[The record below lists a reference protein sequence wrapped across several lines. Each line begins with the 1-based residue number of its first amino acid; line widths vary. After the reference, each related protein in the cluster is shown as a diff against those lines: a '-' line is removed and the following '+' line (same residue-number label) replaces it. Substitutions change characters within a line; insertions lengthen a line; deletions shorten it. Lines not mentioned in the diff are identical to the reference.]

1 MENEKQGIQLVKIKM
16 VDDAFLDLGERV
28 TGTDKA
34 FQAGLKTIAKEVGS
48 FDREVL
54 FALNLNNKNQII
66 NANIVTM
73 GTINSSL
80 FSPRDIFKSAILS
93 NAAKVILYHN
103 HPSGDLTPSIA
114 DIQSTQRAIEA
125 GKYIGIEVLDHI
137 ISNQKGEMLSLRE
150 EADRQFLNFD
160 EIENL
165 TIREIKEEASLSET
179 YSIDKIIEPKPSNL
193 EKFQV
198 LSRRKDYLKLEK
210 DNIFYDVL
218 GLVDTSKIDSEIKK
232 IDMVINNLLSKEQKE
247 HIIEF
252 LKTQG
257 EGEHV
262 KSVNNG
268 AYWNEI
274 YYGEIPLLVKMVDED
289 FFMGRYKA
297 WSNFLIKEFEKG
309 NVSWDSL
316 INAGYEPT
324 KEIEFYKNHEKN
336 IDNQPI
342 YRKVIA
348 IEEKSNT
355 NLIFEVRKHE
365 LPKLYLLDSSDK
377 VINVFKDWNTPLYSF
392 GNYFFEQNEFNPEH
406 LKYAVDEIQ
415 SMPKYKEYKF
425 NTEPEQVLYQNVLL
439 ENKIILPTLS
449 EEYKVEEP
457 KTTYS
462 IKTKEQKEAE
472 LKQLADNIQTK
483 VNEFVMNPEIIK
495 DYLLFKRQFR
505 EYSMNNT
512 ILIYSERPDA
522 LGVGTYKFWQK
533 KGHPVKRGEK
543 GIGIYAPILK
553 DYIVDSAGH
562 PVSRY
567 EEATPEQLQKLASK
581 EYSKH
586 TVPVGFTKK
595 YVFDITQTSTP
606 IEDYPKLIKE
616 GYELDNKN
624 DYQVQNIAINR
635 LVGKSGLKLIDY
647 DKARTGK
654 SAQGYFIPATKEIY
668 LQPDLTSIAR
678 FKTLVH
684 ETAHGI
690 LHGVKNN
697 LTTGE
702 KEFQAQ
708 MVSLVVS
715 DTLGLPM
722 KDGDYGYVKNYQ
734 RDITDERKR
743 ELLDGVFK
751 VADLVL
757 ESYEETLELIKAN
770 ELSIEEK
777 QEIERLQLDLPT
789 LSKTDIQEIIHYPS
803 TEQQKYFLATKI
815 IKKNV
820 ENMSVEEKENYYK
833 EAEAFL
839 RNKIEKNHKHYQV
852 GLLNEATLTRREDN
866 KLELV
871 FTNIKGNSEKQ
882 VFDEEEQV
890 VELLSKKEAVPVSEN
905 AMVYTKNKVENKLGQ
920 EKQLERTQQQVR
932 ERGL

>member
-1 MENEKQGIQLVKIKM
+1 MENEKKGIQLVKIKM
-16 VDDAFLDLGERV
+16 VDDAFLDLGENVSNKKSAYEEAMKR
-28 TGTDKA
+28 
-34 FQAGLKTIAKEVGS
+34 IAMEVGS

-54 FALNLNNKNQII
+54 LALNLNTKNRVI
-66 NANIVTM
+66 NANIITM
-73 GTINSSL
+73 GTINSTM
-80 FSPRDIFKSAILS
+80 FAPRDIFKSAILS
-93 NAAKVILYHN
+93 NATRIVLFHN
-103 HPSGDLTPSIA
+103 HPSGDLTPSLA
-114 DIQSTQRAIEA
+114 DMEATQRIVKA
-125 GKYIGIEVLDHI
+125 GELLGIEVVDHVI
-137 ISNQKGEMLSLRE
+137 ANQKGEMLSVFE
-150 EADRQFLNFD
+150 EAPFHGIIF
-160 EIENL
+160 
-165 TIREIKEEASLSET
+165 EEAEKFT
-179 YSIDKIIEPKPSNL
+179 VNEGQEKPNNL
-193 EKFQV
+193 EKFQI
-198 LSRRKDYLKLEK
+198 LSRRKDYLKEEKLNLELEA
-210 DNIFYDVL
+210 ISYL
-218 GLVDTSKIDSEIKK
+218 DTSKVDSEIKK
-232 IDMVINNLLSKEQKE
+232 IDEVINGFLSKEQKE

-257 EGEHV
+257 EGEHIR
-262 KSVNNG
+262 SEESNS
-268 AYWNEI
+268 YWNDI
-274 YYGEIPLLVKMVDED
+274 YYGGVPLTVKMVESDYY
-289 FFMGRYKA
+289 MNVYKA
-297 WSNFLIKEFEKG
+297 WGNFLIEEFKNG
-309 NVSWDSL
+309 NISWDSL
-316 INAGYEPT
+316 INAGYEPN
-324 KEIEFYKNHEKN
+324 KEIEFYKKHEKN

-342 YRKVIA
+342 YRRVIA
-348 IEEKSNT
+348 VEEKTSAS
-355 NLIFEVRKHE
+355 LVFEVRKYE
-365 LPKLYLLDSSDK
+365 LPKLHLIDLQGKIINTFDEWNDRLL
-377 VINVFKDWNTPLYSF
+377 NF
-392 GNYFFEQNEFNPEH
+392 GNYFFDKHVTDDKDYEYIVEETQRLNPE
-406 LKYAVDEIQ
+406 YTFNVDRELILTRNL
-415 SMPKYKEYKF
+415 S
-425 NTEPEQVLYQNVLL
+425 L
-439 ENKIILPTLS
+439 ENRVSVPSLENYYTI
-449 EEYKVEEP
+449 EEP
-457 KTTYS
+457 TATYS
-462 IKTKEQKEAE
+462 RKTKEQKEEE
-472 LKQLADNIQTK
+472 LKQLADKIQTK
-483 VNEFVMNPEIIK
+483 VNEFVTNPEIIK

-522 LGVGTYKFWQK
+522 LGVGTFKFWQK

-567 EEATPEQLQKLASK
+567 EEATPEQLQKLASR
-581 EYSKH
+581 EYSKR

-606 IEDYPKLIKE
+606 IENYPKLIKE

-690 LHGVKNN
+690 LHGEKNN

-722 KDGDYGYVKNYQ
+722 KDGDYGYVKSYQ

-777 QEIERLQLDLPT
+777 QEIERLQLNLPT
-789 LSKTDIQEIIHYPS
+789 LSKTDIQEIVHYPS

-839 RNKIEKNHKHYQV
+839 RNKVEKNHKHYQV

>member
-1 MENEKQGIQLVKIKM
+1 MENEKKGIQLVKIKM
-16 VDDAFLDLGERV
+16 VDDAFLDLGENVSNKKSAYEAAMKR
-28 TGTDKA
+28 
-34 FQAGLKTIAKEVGS
+34 IAMEVGS

-54 FALNLNNKNQII
+54 LALNLNTKNRVI
-66 NANIVTM
+66 NANIITM
-73 GTINSSL
+73 GTINSTM
-80 FSPRDIFKSAILS
+80 FAPRDIFKSAILA
-93 NAAKVILYHN
+93 NATRIVLFHN
-103 HPSGDLTPSIA
+103 HPSGDLTPSLA
-114 DIQSTQRAIEA
+114 DMEATQRIVKTGELL
-125 GKYIGIEVLDHI
+125 GIEVVDHVI
-137 ISNQKGEMLSLRE
+137 ANQRGEMLSVFQEAPLHGIIFE
-150 EADRQFLNFD
+150 EAEKFTVN
-160 EIENL
+160 
-165 TIREIKEEASLSET
+165 EEQE
-179 YSIDKIIEPKPSNL
+179 KPNNL
-193 EKFQV
+193 EKFQI
-198 LSRRKDYLKLEK
+198 LSRRKDYLKEEKLNLELEA
-210 DNIFYDVL
+210 ISYL
-218 GLVDTSKIDSEIKK
+218 DTSKVDSEIKK
-232 IDMVINNLLSKEQKE
+232 IDEVINGFLSKEQKE

-257 EGEHV
+257 EGEHIR
-262 KSVNNG
+262 SEESNS
-268 AYWNEI
+268 YWNDI
-274 YYGEIPLLVKMVDED
+274 YYGGVPLTVKMVESDYY
-289 FFMGRYKA
+289 MNVYKA
-297 WSNFLIKEFEKG
+297 WGNFLIEEFKNG
-309 NVSWDSL
+309 NISWDSL
-316 INAGYEPT
+316 INAGYEPN
-324 KEIEFYKNHEKN
+324 KEIEFYKKHEKN

-342 YRKVIA
+342 YRRVIA
-348 IEEKSNT
+348 VEEKTSAS
-355 NLIFEVRKHE
+355 LVFEVRKYE
-365 LPKLYLLDSSDK
+365 LPKLHLIDLQGKIINTFDEWNDRLL
-377 VINVFKDWNTPLYSF
+377 NF
-392 GNYFFEQNEFNPEH
+392 GNYFFDKHVTDDKDYEYIVEETQRLNPE
-406 LKYAVDEIQ
+406 YTFNVDRELILTRNL
-415 SMPKYKEYKF
+415 S
-425 NTEPEQVLYQNVLL
+425 L
-439 ENKIILPTLS
+439 ENRVSVPSLENYYTI
-449 EEYKVEEP
+449 EEP
-457 KTTYS
+457 KATYS
-462 IKTKEQKEAE
+462 RKTKEQKEEE
-472 LKQLADNIQTK
+472 LKQLADKIQTK

-512 ILIYSERPDA
+512 ILIYSDRPDA
-522 LGVGTYKFWQK
+522 LGVGTFKFWQK

-543 GIGIYAPILK
+543 GIGIYAPIIK

-567 EEATPEQLQKLASK
+567 EEATPEQLQKLASN
-581 EYSKH
+581 EYSKR

-654 SAQGYFIPATKEIY
+654 SAQGYFIPATKEIF

-722 KDGDYGYVKNYQ
+722 KDGDYGYVKSYQ

-770 ELSIEEK
+770 ELSVEEK

-820 ENMSVEEKENYYK
+820 ENMSVEEKENYHK

-839 RNKIEKNHKHYQV
+839 RNKVEKNHKHYQV

-890 VELLSKKEAVPVSEN
+890 VELLSKKEAVPVSES

>member
-28 TGTDKA
+28 TGTKKA
-34 FQAGLKTIAKEVGS
+34 FQEGLKTIAKEVGS

-66 NANIVTM
+66 NANIVTI

-93 NAAKVILYHN
+93 NAARVILYHN
-103 HPSGDLTPSIA
+103 HPSGDLTPSLA
-114 DIQSTQRAIEA
+114 DIQSTKRAIEA
-125 GKYIGIEVLDHI
+125 GKYLGIEVLDHI

-150 EADRQFLNFD
+150 EAESQFLNFD

-165 TIREIKEEASLSET
+165 TIREIREEVSISENYTIEEAKAT
-179 YSIDKIIEPKPSNL
+179 YS
-193 EKFQV
+193 
-198 LSRRKDYLKLEK
+198 R
-210 DNIFYDVL
+210 
-218 GLVDTSKIDSEIKK
+218 
-232 IDMVINNLLSKEQKE
+232 
-247 HIIEF
+247 
-252 LKTQG
+252 
-257 EGEHV
+257 
-262 KSVNNG
+262 
-268 AYWNEI
+268 
-274 YYGEIPLLVKMVDED
+274 
-289 FFMGRYKA
+289 
-297 WSNFLIKEFEKG
+297 
-309 NVSWDSL
+309 
-316 INAGYEPT
+316 
-324 KEIEFYKNHEKN
+324 
-336 IDNQPI
+336 
-342 YRKVIA
+342 
-348 IEEKSNT
+348 
-355 NLIFEVRKHE
+355 
-365 LPKLYLLDSSDK
+365 
-377 VINVFKDWNTPLYSF
+377 
-392 GNYFFEQNEFNPEH
+392 
-406 LKYAVDEIQ
+406 
-415 SMPKYKEYKF
+415 
-425 NTEPEQVLYQNVLL
+425 
-439 ENKIILPTLS
+439 
-449 EEYKVEEP
+449 
-457 KTTYS
+457 
-462 IKTKEQKEAE
+462 KTKEQKEEE
-472 LKQLADNIQTK
+472 LKQLADKIQTK

-543 GIGIYAPILK
+543 GIGIYAPVLK

-567 EEATPEQLQKLASK
+567 EEATPEQLQKLASN
-581 EYSKH
+581 EYSKR

-654 SAQGYFIPATKEIY
+654 SAQGYFIPATKEIF

-722 KDGDYGYVKNYQ
+722 KDGDYGYVKSYQ

-820 ENMSVEEKENYYK
+820 ENMSVEEKENYHK

-839 RNKIEKNHKHYQV
+839 RNKVDKNHKHYQV

>member
-28 TGTDKA
+28 TGTKKA
-34 FQAGLKTIAKEVGS
+34 FQEGLKTIAKEVGS

-66 NANIVTM
+66 NANIVTI

-93 NAAKVILYHN
+93 NAARVILYHN
-103 HPSGDLTPSIA
+103 HPSGDLTPSLA
-114 DIQSTQRAIEA
+114 DIQSTKRAIEA
-125 GKYIGIEVLDHI
+125 GKYLGIEVLDHI

-150 EADRQFLNFD
+150 EAESQFLNFD

-165 TIREIKEEASLSET
+165 TIREIREEVSISENYTIEEAKAT
-179 YSIDKIIEPKPSNL
+179 YS
-193 EKFQV
+193 
-198 LSRRKDYLKLEK
+198 R
-210 DNIFYDVL
+210 
-218 GLVDTSKIDSEIKK
+218 
-232 IDMVINNLLSKEQKE
+232 
-247 HIIEF
+247 
-252 LKTQG
+252 
-257 EGEHV
+257 
-262 KSVNNG
+262 
-268 AYWNEI
+268 
-274 YYGEIPLLVKMVDED
+274 
-289 FFMGRYKA
+289 
-297 WSNFLIKEFEKG
+297 
-309 NVSWDSL
+309 
-316 INAGYEPT
+316 
-324 KEIEFYKNHEKN
+324 
-336 IDNQPI
+336 
-342 YRKVIA
+342 
-348 IEEKSNT
+348 
-355 NLIFEVRKHE
+355 
-365 LPKLYLLDSSDK
+365 
-377 VINVFKDWNTPLYSF
+377 
-392 GNYFFEQNEFNPEH
+392 
-406 LKYAVDEIQ
+406 
-415 SMPKYKEYKF
+415 
-425 NTEPEQVLYQNVLL
+425 
-439 ENKIILPTLS
+439 
-449 EEYKVEEP
+449 
-457 KTTYS
+457 
-462 IKTKEQKEAE
+462 KTKEQKEEE
-472 LKQLADNIQTK
+472 LKQLADKIQTK

-533 KGHPVKRGEK
+533 KGHPIKRGEK
-543 GIGIYAPILK
+543 GIGIYAPVLK

-567 EEATPEQLQKLASK
+567 EEATPEQLQKLASN
-581 EYSKH
+581 EYSKR

-654 SAQGYFIPATKEIY
+654 SAQGYFIPATKEIF

-722 KDGDYGYVKNYQ
+722 KDGDYGYVKSYQ

-820 ENMSVEEKENYYK
+820 ENMSVEEKENYHK

-839 RNKIEKNHKHYQV
+839 RNKVEKNHKHYQV

>member
-1 MENEKQGIQLVKIKM
+1 MENEKKGIQLVKIKM
-16 VDDAFLDLGERV
+16 VDDAFLDLGENVSNKKSAYEAAMKR
-28 TGTDKA
+28 
-34 FQAGLKTIAKEVGS
+34 IAMEVGS

-54 FALNLNNKNQII
+54 LALNLNTKNRVI
-66 NANIVTM
+66 NANIITM
-73 GTINSSL
+73 GTINSTM
-80 FSPRDIFKSAILS
+80 FAPRDIFKSAILA
-93 NAAKVILYHN
+93 NATRIVLFHN
-103 HPSGDLTPSIA
+103 HPSGDLTPSLA
-114 DIQSTQRAIEA
+114 DMEATQRIVKA
-125 GKYIGIEVLDHI
+125 GELLGIEVVDHVI
-137 ISNQKGEMLSLRE
+137 ANQRGEMLSVFQEAPLHGIIFE
-150 EADRQFLNFD
+150 EAEKF
-160 EIENL
+160 
-165 TIREIKEEASLSET
+165 TVKEEQE
-179 YSIDKIIEPKPSNL
+179 KPNNL
-193 EKFQV
+193 EKFQI
-198 LSRRKDYLKLEK
+198 LSRRKDYLKEEKLNLELEA
-210 DNIFYDVL
+210 ISYL
-218 GLVDTSKIDSEIKK
+218 DTSKVDSEIKK
-232 IDMVINNLLSKEQKE
+232 IDEVINGFLSKEQKE

-257 EGEHV
+257 EGEHIR
-262 KSVNNG
+262 SEESNS
-268 AYWNEI
+268 YWNDI
-274 YYGEIPLLVKMVDED
+274 YYGGVPLTVKMVESDYY
-289 FFMGRYKA
+289 MNVYKA
-297 WSNFLIKEFEKG
+297 WGNFLIEEFKNG
-309 NVSWDSL
+309 NISWDSL
-316 INAGYEPT
+316 INAGYEPN
-324 KEIEFYKNHEKN
+324 KEIEFYKKHEKN

-342 YRKVIA
+342 YRRVIA
-348 IEEKSNT
+348 VEEKTSAS
-355 NLIFEVRKHE
+355 LVFEVRKYE
-365 LPKLYLLDSSDK
+365 LPKLHLIDLQGKIINTFDEWNDRLL
-377 VINVFKDWNTPLYSF
+377 NF
-392 GNYFFEQNEFNPEH
+392 GNYFFDKHVTDDKDYEYIVEETQRLNPE
-406 LKYAVDEIQ
+406 YTFNVDRELILTRNL
-415 SMPKYKEYKF
+415 S
-425 NTEPEQVLYQNVLL
+425 L
-439 ENKIILPTLS
+439 ENRVSVPSLENYYTI
-449 EEYKVEEP
+449 EEP
-457 KTTYS
+457 KATYS
-462 IKTKEQKEAE
+462 RKTKEQKEEE
-472 LKQLADNIQTK
+472 LKQLADKIQTK

-522 LGVGTYKFWQK
+522 LGVGTFKFWQK

-543 GIGIYAPILK
+543 GIGIYAPIIK

-567 EEATPEQLQKLASK
+567 EEATPEQLQKLASN
-581 EYSKH
+581 EYSKR

-654 SAQGYFIPATKEIY
+654 SAQGYFIPATKEIF

-722 KDGDYGYVKNYQ
+722 KDGDYGYVKSYQ

-820 ENMSVEEKENYYK
+820 ENMSVEEKENYNK

-839 RNKIEKNHKHYQV
+839 RNKVEKNHKHYQV

>member
-1 MENEKQGIQLVKIKM
+1 MENEKKGIQLVKIKM
-16 VDDAFLDLGERV
+16 VDDAFLDLGENVSNKKSAYEAAMKR
-28 TGTDKA
+28 
-34 FQAGLKTIAKEVGS
+34 IAMEVGS

-54 FALNLNNKNQII
+54 LALNLNTKNRVI
-66 NANIVTM
+66 NANIITM
-73 GTINSSL
+73 GTINSTM
-80 FSPRDIFKSAILS
+80 FAPRDIFKSAILA
-93 NAAKVILYHN
+93 NATRIVLFHN
-103 HPSGDLTPSIA
+103 HPSGDLTPSLA
-114 DIQSTQRAIEA
+114 DMEATQRIVKA
-125 GKYIGIEVLDHI
+125 GELLGIEVVDHVI
-137 ISNQKGEMLSLRE
+137 ANQRGEMLSVFQEAPLHGIIFE
-150 EADRQFLNFD
+150 EAEKFTVN
-160 EIENL
+160 
-165 TIREIKEEASLSET
+165 EEQE
-179 YSIDKIIEPKPSNL
+179 KPNNL
-193 EKFQV
+193 EKFQI
-198 LSRRKDYLKLEK
+198 LSRRKDYLKEEKLNLELEA
-210 DNIFYDVL
+210 ISYL
-218 GLVDTSKIDSEIKK
+218 DTSKVDSEIKK
-232 IDMVINNLLSKEQKE
+232 IDEVINGFLSKEQKE

-257 EGEHV
+257 EGEHIR
-262 KSVNNG
+262 SEESNS
-268 AYWNEI
+268 YWNDI
-274 YYGEIPLLVKMVDED
+274 YYGGVPLTVKMVESDYY
-289 FFMGRYKA
+289 MNVYKA
-297 WSNFLIKEFEKG
+297 WGNFLIEEFKNG
-309 NVSWDSL
+309 NISWDSL
-316 INAGYEPT
+316 INAGYEPN
-324 KEIEFYKNHEKN
+324 KEIEFYKKHEKN

-342 YRKVIA
+342 YRRVIA
-348 IEEKSNT
+348 VEEKTSAS
-355 NLIFEVRKHE
+355 LVFEVRKYE
-365 LPKLYLLDSSDK
+365 LPKLHLIDLQGKIINTFDEWNDRLL
-377 VINVFKDWNTPLYSF
+377 NF
-392 GNYFFEQNEFNPEH
+392 GNYFFDKHVTDDKDYEYIVEETQRLNPE
-406 LKYAVDEIQ
+406 YTFNVDRELILTRNL
-415 SMPKYKEYKF
+415 S
-425 NTEPEQVLYQNVLL
+425 L
-439 ENKIILPTLS
+439 ENRVSVPSLENYYTI
-449 EEYKVEEP
+449 EEP
-457 KTTYS
+457 KATYS
-462 IKTKEQKEAE
+462 RKTKEQKEEE
-472 LKQLADNIQTK
+472 LKQLADKIQTK

-512 ILIYSERPDA
+512 ILIYSDRPDA
-522 LGVGTYKFWQK
+522 LGVGTFKFWQK

-543 GIGIYAPILK
+543 GIGIYAPIIK

-567 EEATPEQLQKLASK
+567 EEATPEQLQKLASN
-581 EYSKH
+581 EYSKR

-654 SAQGYFIPATKEIY
+654 SAQGYFIPATKEIF

-722 KDGDYGYVKNYQ
+722 KDGDYGYVKSYQ

-820 ENMSVEEKENYYK
+820 ENMSVEEKENYHK

-839 RNKIEKNHKHYQV
+839 RNKVEKNHKHYQV

>member
-1 MENEKQGIQLVKIKM
+1 
-16 VDDAFLDLGERV
+16 
-28 TGTDKA
+28 
-34 FQAGLKTIAKEVGS
+34 
-48 FDREVL
+48 
-54 FALNLNNKNQII
+54 
-66 NANIVTM
+66 
-73 GTINSSL
+73 
-80 FSPRDIFKSAILS
+80 
-93 NAAKVILYHN
+93 
-103 HPSGDLTPSIA
+103 
-114 DIQSTQRAIEA
+114 
-125 GKYIGIEVLDHI
+125 
-137 ISNQKGEMLSLRE
+137 
-150 EADRQFLNFD
+150 
-160 EIENL
+160 
-165 TIREIKEEASLSET
+165 
-179 YSIDKIIEPKPSNL
+179 
-193 EKFQV
+193 
-198 LSRRKDYLKLEK
+198 
-210 DNIFYDVL
+210 
-218 GLVDTSKIDSEIKK
+218 
-232 IDMVINNLLSKEQKE
+232 
-247 HIIEF
+247 
-252 LKTQG
+252 
-257 EGEHV
+257 
-262 KSVNNG
+262 
-268 AYWNEI
+268 
-274 YYGEIPLLVKMVDED
+274 
-289 FFMGRYKA
+289 
-297 WSNFLIKEFEKG
+297 
-309 NVSWDSL
+309 
-316 INAGYEPT
+316 
-324 KEIEFYKNHEKN
+324 
-336 IDNQPI
+336 
-342 YRKVIA
+342 
-348 IEEKSNT
+348 
-355 NLIFEVRKHE
+355 
-365 LPKLYLLDSSDK
+365 
-377 VINVFKDWNTPLYSF
+377 
-392 GNYFFEQNEFNPEH
+392 
-406 LKYAVDEIQ
+406 
-415 SMPKYKEYKF
+415 
-425 NTEPEQVLYQNVLL
+425 
-439 ENKIILPTLS
+439 
-449 EEYKVEEP
+449 
-457 KTTYS
+457 
-462 IKTKEQKEAE
+462 
-472 LKQLADNIQTK
+472 
-483 VNEFVMNPEIIK
+483 
-495 DYLLFKRQFR
+495 
-505 EYSMNNT
+505 MNNT

-543 GIGIYAPILK
+543 GIGIYAPVLK

-567 EEATPEQLQKLASK
+567 EEATPEQLQKLASN
-581 EYSKH
+581 EYSKR

-654 SAQGYFIPATKEIY
+654 SAQGYFIPATKEIF

-722 KDGDYGYVKNYQ
+722 KDGDYGYVKSYQ

-751 VADLVL
+751 VAVLVL

-777 QEIERLQLDLPT
+777 QEIERLQLVLPT

-820 ENMSVEEKENYYK
+820 ENMSVEEKENYHK

-839 RNKIEKNHKHYQV
+839 RNKVEKNHKHYQV

>member
-1 MENEKQGIQLVKIKM
+1 MENEKKGIQLVKIKM
-16 VDDAFLDLGERV
+16 VDDAFLDLGENVSNKKSAYEAAMKR
-28 TGTDKA
+28 
-34 FQAGLKTIAKEVGS
+34 IAMEVGS

-54 FALNLNNKNQII
+54 LALNLNTKNRVI
-66 NANIVTM
+66 NANIITM
-73 GTINSSL
+73 GTINSTM
-80 FSPRDIFKSAILS
+80 FAPRDIFKSAILA
-93 NAAKVILYHN
+93 NATRIVLFHN
-103 HPSGDLTPSIA
+103 HPSGDLTPSLA
-114 DIQSTQRAIEA
+114 DMEATQRIVKA
-125 GKYIGIEVLDHI
+125 GELLGIEVVDHVI
-137 ISNQKGEMLSLRE
+137 ANQRGEMLSVFQEAPLHGIIFE
-150 EADRQFLNFD
+150 EAEKFTVN
-160 EIENL
+160 
-165 TIREIKEEASLSET
+165 EEQE
-179 YSIDKIIEPKPSNL
+179 KPNNL
-193 EKFQV
+193 EKFQI
-198 LSRRKDYLKLEK
+198 LSRRKDYLKEEKLNLELEA
-210 DNIFYDVL
+210 ISYL
-218 GLVDTSKIDSEIKK
+218 DTSKVDSEIKK
-232 IDMVINNLLSKEQKE
+232 IDEVINGFLSKEQKE

-257 EGEHV
+257 EGEHIR
-262 KSVNNG
+262 SEESNS
-268 AYWNEI
+268 YWNDI
-274 YYGEIPLLVKMVDED
+274 YYGGVPLTVKMVESDYY
-289 FFMGRYKA
+289 MNVYKA
-297 WSNFLIKEFEKG
+297 WGNFLIEEFKNG
-309 NVSWDSL
+309 NISWDSL
-316 INAGYEPT
+316 INAGYEPN
-324 KEIEFYKNHEKN
+324 KEIEFYKKHEKN

-342 YRKVIA
+342 YRRVIA
-348 IEEKSNT
+348 VEEKTSAS
-355 NLIFEVRKHE
+355 LVFEVRKYE
-365 LPKLYLLDSSDK
+365 LPKLHLIDLQGKIINTFDEWNDRLL
-377 VINVFKDWNTPLYSF
+377 NF
-392 GNYFFEQNEFNPEH
+392 GNYFFDKHVTDDKDYEYIVEETQRLNPE
-406 LKYAVDEIQ
+406 YTFNVDRELILTRNL
-415 SMPKYKEYKF
+415 S
-425 NTEPEQVLYQNVLL
+425 L
-439 ENKIILPTLS
+439 ENRVSVPSLENYYTI
-449 EEYKVEEP
+449 EEP
-457 KTTYS
+457 KATYS
-462 IKTKEQKEAE
+462 RKTKEQKEEE
-472 LKQLADNIQTK
+472 LKQLADKIQTK

-512 ILIYSERPDA
+512 ILIYSGRPDA
-522 LGVGTYKFWQK
+522 LGVGTFKFWQK

-543 GIGIYAPILK
+543 GIGIYAPITK
-553 DYIVDSAGH
+553 DYIVDRAGH

-567 EEATPEQLQKLASK
+567 EEATPEQLQKLASN
-581 EYSKH
+581 EYSKR

-654 SAQGYFIPATKEIY
+654 SAQGYFIPATKEIF

-722 KDGDYGYVKNYQ
+722 KDGDYGYVKSYQ

-820 ENMSVEEKENYYK
+820 ENMSVEEKENYHK

-839 RNKIEKNHKHYQV
+839 RNKVEKNHKHYQV

>member
-1 MENEKQGIQLVKIKM
+1 MENEKKGIQLVKIKM
-16 VDDAFLDLGERV
+16 VDDAFLDLGENVSNKKSAYEAAMKR
-28 TGTDKA
+28 
-34 FQAGLKTIAKEVGS
+34 IAMEVGS

-54 FALNLNNKNQII
+54 LALNLNTKNRVI
-66 NANIVTM
+66 NANIITM
-73 GTINSSL
+73 GTINSTM
-80 FSPRDIFKSAILS
+80 FAPRDIFKSAILA
-93 NAAKVILYHN
+93 NATRIVLFHN
-103 HPSGDLTPSIA
+103 HPSGDLTPSLA
-114 DIQSTQRAIEA
+114 DMEATQRIVKA
-125 GKYIGIEVLDHI
+125 GELLGIEVVDHVI
-137 ISNQKGEMLSLRE
+137 ANQRGEMLSVFQEAPLHGIIFE
-150 EADRQFLNFD
+150 EAEKFTVN
-160 EIENL
+160 
-165 TIREIKEEASLSET
+165 EEQE
-179 YSIDKIIEPKPSNL
+179 KPNNL
-193 EKFQV
+193 EKFQI
-198 LSRRKDYLKLEK
+198 LSRRKDYLKEEKLNLELEA
-210 DNIFYDVL
+210 ISYL
-218 GLVDTSKIDSEIKK
+218 DTSKVDSEIKK
-232 IDMVINNLLSKEQKE
+232 IDEVINGFLSKEQKE

-257 EGEHV
+257 EGEHIR
-262 KSVNNG
+262 SEESNS
-268 AYWNEI
+268 YWNDI
-274 YYGEIPLLVKMVDED
+274 YYGGVPLTVKMVESDYY
-289 FFMGRYKA
+289 MNVYKA
-297 WSNFLIKEFEKG
+297 WGNFLIEEFKNG
-309 NVSWDSL
+309 NISWDSL
-316 INAGYEPT
+316 INAGYEPN
-324 KEIEFYKNHEKN
+324 KEIEFYKKHEKN

-342 YRKVIA
+342 YRRVIA
-348 IEEKSNT
+348 VEEKTSAS
-355 NLIFEVRKHE
+355 LVFEVRKYE
-365 LPKLYLLDSSDK
+365 LPKLHLIDLQGKIINTFDEWNDRLL
-377 VINVFKDWNTPLYSF
+377 NF
-392 GNYFFEQNEFNPEH
+392 GNYFFDKHVTDDKDYEYIVEETQRLNPE
-406 LKYAVDEIQ
+406 YTFNVDRELILTRNL
-415 SMPKYKEYKF
+415 S
-425 NTEPEQVLYQNVLL
+425 L
-439 ENKIILPTLS
+439 ENRVSVPSLENYYKI
-449 EEYKVEEP
+449 EEP
-457 KTTYS
+457 KATYS
-462 IKTKEQKEAE
+462 RKTKEQKEEE
-472 LKQLADNIQTK
+472 LKQLADKIQTK

-512 ILIYSERPDA
+512 ILIYSDRPDA
-522 LGVGTYKFWQK
+522 LGVGTFKFWQK

-543 GIGIYAPILK
+543 GIGIYAPIIK

-567 EEATPEQLQKLASK
+567 EEATPEQLQKLASN
-581 EYSKH
+581 EYSKR

-654 SAQGYFIPATKEIY
+654 SAQGYFIPATKEIF

-722 KDGDYGYVKNYQ
+722 KDGDYGYVKSYQ

-820 ENMSVEEKENYYK
+820 ENMSVEEKENYHK

-839 RNKIEKNHKHYQV
+839 RNKVEKNHKHYQV

>member
-28 TGTDKA
+28 TGTKKA
-34 FQAGLKTIAKEVGS
+34 FQEGLKTIAKEVGS

-66 NANIVTM
+66 NANIVTI

-93 NAAKVILYHN
+93 NAARVILYHN
-103 HPSGDLTPSIA
+103 HPSGDLTPSLA
-114 DIQSTQRAIEA
+114 DIQSTKRAIEA
-125 GKYIGIEVLDHI
+125 GKYLGIEVLDHI

-150 EADRQFLNFD
+150 EAESQFLNFD

-165 TIREIKEEASLSET
+165 TIREIREEVSISENYTIEEAKAT
-179 YSIDKIIEPKPSNL
+179 YS
-193 EKFQV
+193 
-198 LSRRKDYLKLEK
+198 R
-210 DNIFYDVL
+210 
-218 GLVDTSKIDSEIKK
+218 
-232 IDMVINNLLSKEQKE
+232 
-247 HIIEF
+247 
-252 LKTQG
+252 
-257 EGEHV
+257 
-262 KSVNNG
+262 
-268 AYWNEI
+268 
-274 YYGEIPLLVKMVDED
+274 
-289 FFMGRYKA
+289 
-297 WSNFLIKEFEKG
+297 
-309 NVSWDSL
+309 
-316 INAGYEPT
+316 
-324 KEIEFYKNHEKN
+324 
-336 IDNQPI
+336 
-342 YRKVIA
+342 
-348 IEEKSNT
+348 
-355 NLIFEVRKHE
+355 
-365 LPKLYLLDSSDK
+365 
-377 VINVFKDWNTPLYSF
+377 
-392 GNYFFEQNEFNPEH
+392 
-406 LKYAVDEIQ
+406 
-415 SMPKYKEYKF
+415 
-425 NTEPEQVLYQNVLL
+425 
-439 ENKIILPTLS
+439 
-449 EEYKVEEP
+449 
-457 KTTYS
+457 
-462 IKTKEQKEAE
+462 KTKEQKEEE
-472 LKQLADNIQTK
+472 LKQLADKIQTK

-543 GIGIYAPILK
+543 GIGIYAPVLK

-567 EEATPEQLQKLASK
+567 EEATPEQLQKLASN
-581 EYSKH
+581 EYSKR

-654 SAQGYFIPATKEIY
+654 SAQGYFIPATKEIF

-722 KDGDYGYVKNYQ
+722 KDGDYGYVKSYQ

-820 ENMSVEEKENYYK
+820 ENMSVEEKENYHK

-839 RNKIEKNHKHYQV
+839 RNKVEKNHKHYQV

>member
-1 MENEKQGIQLVKIKM
+1 MENEKKGIQLVKIKM
-16 VDDAFLDLGERV
+16 VDDAFLDLGENVSNKKSAYEAAMKR
-28 TGTDKA
+28 
-34 FQAGLKTIAKEVGS
+34 IAMEVGS

-54 FALNLNNKNQII
+54 LALNLNTKNRVI
-66 NANIVTM
+66 NANIITM
-73 GTINSSL
+73 GTINSTM
-80 FSPRDIFKSAILS
+80 FAPRDIFKSAILA
-93 NAAKVILYHN
+93 NATRIVLFHN
-103 HPSGDLTPSIA
+103 HPSGDLTPSLA
-114 DIQSTQRAIEA
+114 DMEATQRIVKA
-125 GKYIGIEVLDHI
+125 GELLGIEVVDHVI
-137 ISNQKGEMLSLRE
+137 ANQRGEMLSVFQEAPLHGIIFE
-150 EADRQFLNFD
+150 EAEKFTVN
-160 EIENL
+160 
-165 TIREIKEEASLSET
+165 EEQE
-179 YSIDKIIEPKPSNL
+179 KPNNL
-193 EKFQV
+193 EKFQI
-198 LSRRKDYLKLEK
+198 LSRRKDYLKEEKLNLELEA
-210 DNIFYDVL
+210 ISYL
-218 GLVDTSKIDSEIKK
+218 DTSKVDSEIKK
-232 IDMVINNLLSKEQKE
+232 IDEVINGFLSKEQKE

-257 EGEHV
+257 EGEHIR
-262 KSVNNG
+262 SEESNS
-268 AYWNEI
+268 YWNDI
-274 YYGEIPLLVKMVDED
+274 YYGGVPLTVKMVESDYY
-289 FFMGRYKA
+289 MNVYKA
-297 WSNFLIKEFEKG
+297 WGNFLIEEFKNG
-309 NVSWDSL
+309 NISWDSL
-316 INAGYEPT
+316 INAGYEPN
-324 KEIEFYKNHEKN
+324 KEIEFYKKHEKN

-342 YRKVIA
+342 YRRVIA
-348 IEEKSNT
+348 VEEKTSAS
-355 NLIFEVRKHE
+355 LVFEVRKYE
-365 LPKLYLLDSSDK
+365 LPKLHLIDLQGKIINTFDEWNDRLL
-377 VINVFKDWNTPLYSF
+377 NF
-392 GNYFFEQNEFNPEH
+392 GNYFFDKHGTDDKDYEYIVEETQRLNPE
-406 LKYAVDEIQ
+406 YTFNVDRELILTRNL
-415 SMPKYKEYKF
+415 S
-425 NTEPEQVLYQNVLL
+425 L
-439 ENKIILPTLS
+439 ENRVSVPSLENYYTI
-449 EEYKVEEP
+449 EEP
-457 KTTYS
+457 KATYS
-462 IKTKEQKEAE
+462 RKTKEQKEEE
-472 LKQLADNIQTK
+472 LKQLADKIQTK

-512 ILIYSERPDA
+512 ILIYSDRPDA
-522 LGVGTYKFWQK
+522 LGVGTFKFWQK

-543 GIGIYAPILK
+543 GIGIYAPIIK

-567 EEATPEQLQKLASK
+567 EEATPEQLQKLASN
-581 EYSKH
+581 EYSKR

-654 SAQGYFIPATKEIY
+654 SAQGYFIPATKEIF

-722 KDGDYGYVKNYQ
+722 KDGDYGYVKSYQ

-820 ENMSVEEKENYYK
+820 ENMSVEEKENYHK

-839 RNKIEKNHKHYQV
+839 RNKVEKNHKHYQV

>member
-16 VDDAFLDLGERV
+16 VDDAFLDLGEHV
-28 TGTDKA
+28 GGTKQA

-93 NAAKVILYHN
+93 NAVRVILYHN

-150 EADRQFLNFD
+150 EAESQFLSFD

-165 TIREIKEEASLSET
+165 TIREIREEVSISENYTIEESKAT
-179 YSIDKIIEPKPSNL
+179 YS
-193 EKFQV
+193 
-198 LSRRKDYLKLEK
+198 R
-210 DNIFYDVL
+210 
-218 GLVDTSKIDSEIKK
+218 
-232 IDMVINNLLSKEQKE
+232 
-247 HIIEF
+247 
-252 LKTQG
+252 
-257 EGEHV
+257 
-262 KSVNNG
+262 
-268 AYWNEI
+268 
-274 YYGEIPLLVKMVDED
+274 
-289 FFMGRYKA
+289 
-297 WSNFLIKEFEKG
+297 
-309 NVSWDSL
+309 
-316 INAGYEPT
+316 
-324 KEIEFYKNHEKN
+324 
-336 IDNQPI
+336 
-342 YRKVIA
+342 
-348 IEEKSNT
+348 
-355 NLIFEVRKHE
+355 
-365 LPKLYLLDSSDK
+365 
-377 VINVFKDWNTPLYSF
+377 
-392 GNYFFEQNEFNPEH
+392 
-406 LKYAVDEIQ
+406 
-415 SMPKYKEYKF
+415 
-425 NTEPEQVLYQNVLL
+425 
-439 ENKIILPTLS
+439 
-449 EEYKVEEP
+449 
-457 KTTYS
+457 
-462 IKTKEQKEAE
+462 KTKEQKEEE
-472 LKQLADNIQTK
+472 LKQLADKIQTK

-533 KGHPVKRGEK
+533 KGHSVKRGEK

-553 DYIVDSAGH
+553 DYIVDKAGH
-562 PVSRY
+562 PVSKY
-567 EEATPEQLQKLASK
+567 EEATPEQLQKLTSK
-581 EYSKH
+581 EYSKR

-722 KDGDYGYVKNYQ
+722 KDGDYGYVKSYQ

-789 LSKTDIQEIIHYPS
+789 LSKTDIQEIVHYPS

-839 RNKIEKNHKHYQV
+839 RNKVEKNHKHYQV

-871 FTNIKGNSEKQ
+871 ITNIKGNSEKQ

>member
-1 MENEKQGIQLVKIKM
+1 MENERQGIQIVKIKM
-16 VDDAFLDLGERV
+16 VEDAFLDLGGHIG
-28 TGTDKA
+28 GTKDAMKE
-34 FQAGLKTIAKEVGS
+34 GINTLAKEVGS

-54 FALNLNNKNQII
+54 FALNLNTQNQII

-93 NAAKVILYHN
+93 NATRVILFHN
-103 HPSGDLTPSIA
+103 HPSGKLTPSIA
-114 DIQSTQRAIEA
+114 DLQSTQRAIEA
-125 GKYIGIEVLDHI
+125 GQILGIEVLDHI
-137 ISNQKGEMLSLRE
+137 ITNQKGETLSLRE
-150 EADRQFLNFD
+150 EAGDQGLLF
-160 EIENL
+160 EQIENL
-165 TIREIKEEASLSET
+165 IVRETQEENYYSIEETKAT
-179 YSIDKIIEPKPSNL
+179 YS
-193 EKFQV
+193 
-198 LSRRKDYLKLEK
+198 R
-210 DNIFYDVL
+210 
-218 GLVDTSKIDSEIKK
+218 
-232 IDMVINNLLSKEQKE
+232 
-247 HIIEF
+247 
-252 LKTQG
+252 
-257 EGEHV
+257 
-262 KSVNNG
+262 
-268 AYWNEI
+268 
-274 YYGEIPLLVKMVDED
+274 
-289 FFMGRYKA
+289 
-297 WSNFLIKEFEKG
+297 
-309 NVSWDSL
+309 
-316 INAGYEPT
+316 
-324 KEIEFYKNHEKN
+324 
-336 IDNQPI
+336 
-342 YRKVIA
+342 
-348 IEEKSNT
+348 
-355 NLIFEVRKHE
+355 
-365 LPKLYLLDSSDK
+365 
-377 VINVFKDWNTPLYSF
+377 
-392 GNYFFEQNEFNPEH
+392 
-406 LKYAVDEIQ
+406 
-415 SMPKYKEYKF
+415 
-425 NTEPEQVLYQNVLL
+425 
-439 ENKIILPTLS
+439 
-449 EEYKVEEP
+449 
-457 KTTYS
+457 
-462 IKTKEQKEAE
+462 KTKEQKEEE
-472 LKQLADNIQTK
+472 LKQLADKIQTK

-522 LGVGTYKFWQK
+522 LGVGTFKFWQK

-567 EEATPEQLQKLASK
+567 EEATPEQLQKLASR
-581 EYSKH
+581 EYSKR

-690 LHGVKNN
+690 LHGTQNN

-722 KDGDYGYVKNYQ
+722 KDGDYGYVKSYQ

-757 ESYEETLELIKAN
+757 ESYEETLELIKTN
-770 ELSIEEK
+770 ELSVEEK

-789 LSKTDIQEIIHYPS
+789 LSKTDIQEIINYPS

-839 RNKIEKNHKHYQV
+839 RNKVEKNHKHYQV

-871 FTNIKGNSEKQ
+871 ITNIKGNSEKQ

>member
-1 MENEKQGIQLVKIKM
+1 MENEKKGIQLVKIKM
-16 VDDAFLDLGERV
+16 VDDAFLDLGENVSNKKSAYEEAMKR
-28 TGTDKA
+28 
-34 FQAGLKTIAKEVGS
+34 IAMEVGS

-54 FALNLNNKNQII
+54 LALNLNTKNRVI
-66 NANIVTM
+66 NANIITM
-73 GTINSSL
+73 GTINSTM
-80 FSPRDIFKSAILS
+80 FAPRDIFKSAILS
-93 NAAKVILYHN
+93 NATRIVLFHN
-103 HPSGDLTPSIA
+103 HPSGDLTPSLA
-114 DIQSTQRAIEA
+114 DMEATQRIVKA
-125 GKYIGIEVLDHI
+125 GELLGIEVVDHVI
-137 ISNQKGEMLSLRE
+137 ANQKGEMLSVFE
-150 EADRQFLNFD
+150 EAPFHGIIF
-160 EIENL
+160 
-165 TIREIKEEASLSET
+165 EEAEKFT
-179 YSIDKIIEPKPSNL
+179 VNEGQEKPNNL
-193 EKFQV
+193 EKFQI
-198 LSRRKDYLKLEK
+198 LSRRKDYLKEEKLNLELEA
-210 DNIFYDVL
+210 ISYL
-218 GLVDTSKIDSEIKK
+218 DTSKVDSEIKK
-232 IDMVINNLLSKEQKE
+232 IDEVINGFLSKEQKE

-257 EGEHV
+257 EGEHIR
-262 KSVNNG
+262 SEESNS
-268 AYWNEI
+268 YWNDI
-274 YYGEIPLLVKMVDED
+274 YYGGVPLTVKMVESDYY
-289 FFMGRYKA
+289 MNVYKA
-297 WSNFLIKEFEKG
+297 WGNFLIEEFKNG
-309 NVSWDSL
+309 NISWDSL
-316 INAGYEPT
+316 INAGYEPN
-324 KEIEFYKNHEKN
+324 KEIEFYKKHEKN

-342 YRKVIA
+342 YRRVIA
-348 IEEKSNT
+348 VEEKTSAS
-355 NLIFEVRKHE
+355 LVFEVRKYE
-365 LPKLYLLDSSDK
+365 LPKLHLIDLQGKIINTFDEWNDRLL
-377 VINVFKDWNTPLYSF
+377 NF
-392 GNYFFEQNEFNPEH
+392 GNYFFDKHVTDDKDYEYIVEETQRLNPE
-406 LKYAVDEIQ
+406 YTFNVDRELILTRNL
-415 SMPKYKEYKF
+415 S
-425 NTEPEQVLYQNVLL
+425 L
-439 ENKIILPTLS
+439 ENRVSVPSLENYYTI
-449 EEYKVEEP
+449 EEP
-457 KTTYS
+457 KATYS
-462 IKTKEQKEAE
+462 RKTKEQKEEE
-472 LKQLADNIQTK
+472 LKQLADKIQTK

-522 LGVGTYKFWQK
+522 LGVGTFKFWQK

-567 EEATPEQLQKLASK
+567 EEATPEQLQKLASR
-581 EYSKH
+581 EYSKR

-690 LHGVKNN
+690 LHGGKNN

-722 KDGDYGYVKNYQ
+722 KDGDYGYVKSYQ

-777 QEIERLQLDLPT
+777 QEIERLQLNLPT
-789 LSKTDIQEIIHYPS
+789 LSKTDIQEIVHYPS

-839 RNKIEKNHKHYQV
+839 RNKVEKNHKHYQV
-852 GLLNEATLTRREDN
+852 GLLNETTLTRREDN

>member
-28 TGTDKA
+28 TGTKKA
-34 FQAGLKTIAKEVGS
+34 FQEGLKTIAKEVGS

-66 NANIVTM
+66 NANIVTI

-93 NAAKVILYHN
+93 NAARVILYHN
-103 HPSGDLTPSIA
+103 HPSGDLTPSLA
-114 DIQSTQRAIEA
+114 DIQSTKRAIEA
-125 GKYIGIEVLDHI
+125 GKYLGIEVLDHI

-150 EADRQFLNFD
+150 EAESQFLNFD

-165 TIREIKEEASLSET
+165 TIREIREEVSISENYTIEEAKAT
-179 YSIDKIIEPKPSNL
+179 YS
-193 EKFQV
+193 
-198 LSRRKDYLKLEK
+198 R
-210 DNIFYDVL
+210 
-218 GLVDTSKIDSEIKK
+218 
-232 IDMVINNLLSKEQKE
+232 
-247 HIIEF
+247 
-252 LKTQG
+252 
-257 EGEHV
+257 
-262 KSVNNG
+262 
-268 AYWNEI
+268 
-274 YYGEIPLLVKMVDED
+274 
-289 FFMGRYKA
+289 
-297 WSNFLIKEFEKG
+297 
-309 NVSWDSL
+309 
-316 INAGYEPT
+316 
-324 KEIEFYKNHEKN
+324 
-336 IDNQPI
+336 
-342 YRKVIA
+342 
-348 IEEKSNT
+348 
-355 NLIFEVRKHE
+355 
-365 LPKLYLLDSSDK
+365 
-377 VINVFKDWNTPLYSF
+377 
-392 GNYFFEQNEFNPEH
+392 
-406 LKYAVDEIQ
+406 
-415 SMPKYKEYKF
+415 
-425 NTEPEQVLYQNVLL
+425 
-439 ENKIILPTLS
+439 
-449 EEYKVEEP
+449 
-457 KTTYS
+457 
-462 IKTKEQKEAE
+462 KTKEQKEEE
-472 LKQLADNIQTK
+472 LKQLADKIQTK

-543 GIGIYAPILK
+543 GIGIYAPVLK

-567 EEATPEQLQKLASK
+567 EEATPEQLQKLASN
-581 EYSKH
+581 EYSKR

-654 SAQGYFIPATKEIY
+654 SAQGYFIPATKEIF

-690 LHGVKNN
+690 LHVVKNN

-722 KDGDYGYVKNYQ
+722 KDGDYGYVKSYQ

-820 ENMSVEEKENYYK
+820 ENMSVEEKENYHK

-839 RNKIEKNHKHYQV
+839 RNKVEKNHKHYQV

>member
-28 TGTDKA
+28 TGTKKA
-34 FQAGLKTIAKEVGS
+34 FQEGLKTIAKEVGS

-66 NANIVTM
+66 NANIVTI

-93 NAAKVILYHN
+93 NAARVILYHN
-103 HPSGDLTPSIA
+103 HPSGDLTPSLA
-114 DIQSTQRAIEA
+114 DIQSTKRAIEA
-125 GKYIGIEVLDHI
+125 GKYLGIEVLDHI

-150 EADRQFLNFD
+150 EAESQFLNFD

-165 TIREIKEEASLSET
+165 TIREIREEVSISENYTIEEAKAT
-179 YSIDKIIEPKPSNL
+179 YS
-193 EKFQV
+193 
-198 LSRRKDYLKLEK
+198 R
-210 DNIFYDVL
+210 
-218 GLVDTSKIDSEIKK
+218 
-232 IDMVINNLLSKEQKE
+232 
-247 HIIEF
+247 
-252 LKTQG
+252 
-257 EGEHV
+257 
-262 KSVNNG
+262 
-268 AYWNEI
+268 
-274 YYGEIPLLVKMVDED
+274 
-289 FFMGRYKA
+289 
-297 WSNFLIKEFEKG
+297 
-309 NVSWDSL
+309 
-316 INAGYEPT
+316 
-324 KEIEFYKNHEKN
+324 
-336 IDNQPI
+336 
-342 YRKVIA
+342 
-348 IEEKSNT
+348 
-355 NLIFEVRKHE
+355 
-365 LPKLYLLDSSDK
+365 
-377 VINVFKDWNTPLYSF
+377 
-392 GNYFFEQNEFNPEH
+392 
-406 LKYAVDEIQ
+406 
-415 SMPKYKEYKF
+415 
-425 NTEPEQVLYQNVLL
+425 
-439 ENKIILPTLS
+439 
-449 EEYKVEEP
+449 
-457 KTTYS
+457 
-462 IKTKEQKEAE
+462 KTKEQKEEE
-472 LKQLADNIQTK
+472 LKQLADKIQTK

-543 GIGIYAPILK
+543 GIGIYAPVLK

-567 EEATPEQLQKLASK
+567 EEATPEQLQKLASN
-581 EYSKH
+581 EYSKR

-654 SAQGYFIPATKEIY
+654 SAQGYFIPATKEIF

-697 LTTGE
+697 LITGE

-722 KDGDYGYVKNYQ
+722 KDGDYGYVKSYQ

-820 ENMSVEEKENYYK
+820 ENMSVEEKENYHK

-839 RNKIEKNHKHYQV
+839 RNKVEKNHKHYQV

>member
-28 TGTDKA
+28 TGTKKA
-34 FQAGLKTIAKEVGS
+34 FQEGLKTIAKEVGS

-66 NANIVTM
+66 NANIVTI

-93 NAAKVILYHN
+93 NAARVILYHN
-103 HPSGDLTPSIA
+103 HPSGDLTPSLA
-114 DIQSTQRAIEA
+114 DIQSTKRAIEA
-125 GKYIGIEVLDHI
+125 GKYLGIEVLDHI

-150 EADRQFLNFD
+150 EAESQFLNFD

-165 TIREIKEEASLSET
+165 TIREIREEVSISENYTIEEAKAT
-179 YSIDKIIEPKPSNL
+179 YS
-193 EKFQV
+193 
-198 LSRRKDYLKLEK
+198 R
-210 DNIFYDVL
+210 
-218 GLVDTSKIDSEIKK
+218 
-232 IDMVINNLLSKEQKE
+232 
-247 HIIEF
+247 
-252 LKTQG
+252 
-257 EGEHV
+257 
-262 KSVNNG
+262 
-268 AYWNEI
+268 
-274 YYGEIPLLVKMVDED
+274 
-289 FFMGRYKA
+289 
-297 WSNFLIKEFEKG
+297 
-309 NVSWDSL
+309 
-316 INAGYEPT
+316 
-324 KEIEFYKNHEKN
+324 
-336 IDNQPI
+336 
-342 YRKVIA
+342 
-348 IEEKSNT
+348 
-355 NLIFEVRKHE
+355 
-365 LPKLYLLDSSDK
+365 
-377 VINVFKDWNTPLYSF
+377 
-392 GNYFFEQNEFNPEH
+392 
-406 LKYAVDEIQ
+406 
-415 SMPKYKEYKF
+415 
-425 NTEPEQVLYQNVLL
+425 
-439 ENKIILPTLS
+439 
-449 EEYKVEEP
+449 
-457 KTTYS
+457 
-462 IKTKEQKEAE
+462 KTKEQKEEE
-472 LKQLADNIQTK
+472 LKQLADKIQTK

-543 GIGIYAPILK
+543 GIGIYAPVLK

-567 EEATPEQLQKLASK
+567 EEATPEQLQKLASN
-581 EYSKH
+581 EYSKR

-654 SAQGYFIPATKEIY
+654 SAQGYFIPATKEIF

-722 KDGDYGYVKNYQ
+722 KDGDYGYVKSYQ

-789 LSKTDIQEIIHYPS
+789 LSKIDIQEIIHYPS

-820 ENMSVEEKENYYK
+820 ENMSVEEKENYHK

-839 RNKIEKNHKHYQV
+839 RNKVEKNHKHYQV

>member
-28 TGTDKA
+28 TGTKKA

-93 NAAKVILYHN
+93 NASRVILYHN
-103 HPSGDLTPSIA
+103 HPSGDLTPSLA
-114 DIQSTQRAIEA
+114 DIQSTKRAIEA
-125 GKYIGIEVLDHI
+125 GKYLGIEVLDHI

-150 EADRQFLNFD
+150 EADSQFLSFD

-165 TIREIKEEASLSET
+165 TIREIKEEVSISEN
-179 YSIDKIIEPKPSNL
+179 YSIDEISEPKPSNL
-193 EKFQV
+193 EKFQL
-198 LSRRKDYLKLEK
+198 LSRRKDYLKQEKLNLELEA
-210 DNIFYDVL
+210 ISFL
-218 GLVDTSKIDSEIKK
+218 DTSKVDSEIKK
-232 IDMVINNLLSKEQKE
+232 VDEVINDFLSKEQKE

-257 EGEHV
+257 EGEYIR
-262 KSVNNG
+262 SEESNS
-268 AYWNEI
+268 YWNDI
-274 YYGEIPLLVKMVDED
+274 YYGGVPLTVKMVESDYY
-289 FFMGRYKA
+289 MNVYKA
-297 WSNFLIKEFEKG
+297 WGNFLIEEFKNG
-309 NVSWDSL
+309 NISWDSL
-316 INAGYEPT
+316 INAGYEPN
-324 KEIEFYKNHEKN
+324 KAIEFYKKHEKN

-342 YRKVIA
+342 YKRVIA
-348 IEEKSNT
+348 VEEKTSAS
-355 NLIFEVRKHE
+355 LVFEVRKYE
-365 LPKLYLLDSSDK
+365 LPKLHLIDLQGKIINTFDEWNDRLL
-377 VINVFKDWNTPLYSF
+377 NF
-392 GNYFFEQNEFNPEH
+392 GNYFFDKHVTDDKDYEYIVEETQRLNPE
-406 LKYAVDEIQ
+406 YTFNVDRELILTRNL
-415 SMPKYKEYKF
+415 S
-425 NTEPEQVLYQNVLL
+425 L
-439 ENKIILPTLS
+439 ENRVSVPSLENYYTI
-449 EEYKVEEP
+449 EEP
-457 KTTYS
+457 KATYS
-462 IKTKEQKEAE
+462 RKTKEQKEEE
-472 LKQLADNIQTK
+472 LKQLADKIQTK
-483 VNEFVMNPEIIK
+483 VNDFVMNPEIIK

-512 ILIYSERPDA
+512 ILIYSVRPDA
-522 LGVGTYKFWQK
+522 LGVGTFKFWQK

-567 EEATPEQLQKLASK
+567 EEATPEQLQKLASR
-581 EYSKH
+581 EYSKR

-690 LHGVKNN
+690 LHGSQNS

-722 KDGDYGYVKNYQ
+722 KDGDYGYVKSYQ

-789 LSKTDIQEIIHYPS
+789 LSKTDIQEIVHYPS

-839 RNKIEKNHKHYQV
+839 RNKVEKNHKNYQV

-871 FTNIKGNSEKQ
+871 ITNIKGNSEKQ

>member
-28 TGTDKA
+28 TGTKKA
-34 FQAGLKTIAKEVGS
+34 FQEGLKTIAKEVGS

-66 NANIVTM
+66 NANIVTI

-93 NAAKVILYHN
+93 NAARVILYHN
-103 HPSGDLTPSIA
+103 HPSGDLTPSLA
-114 DIQSTQRAIEA
+114 DIQSTKRAIEA
-125 GKYIGIEVLDHI
+125 GKYLGIEVLDHI

-150 EADRQFLNFD
+150 EAESQFLNFD

-165 TIREIKEEASLSET
+165 TIREIREEVSISENYTIEEVKAT
-179 YSIDKIIEPKPSNL
+179 YS
-193 EKFQV
+193 
-198 LSRRKDYLKLEK
+198 R
-210 DNIFYDVL
+210 
-218 GLVDTSKIDSEIKK
+218 
-232 IDMVINNLLSKEQKE
+232 
-247 HIIEF
+247 
-252 LKTQG
+252 
-257 EGEHV
+257 
-262 KSVNNG
+262 
-268 AYWNEI
+268 
-274 YYGEIPLLVKMVDED
+274 
-289 FFMGRYKA
+289 
-297 WSNFLIKEFEKG
+297 
-309 NVSWDSL
+309 
-316 INAGYEPT
+316 
-324 KEIEFYKNHEKN
+324 
-336 IDNQPI
+336 
-342 YRKVIA
+342 
-348 IEEKSNT
+348 
-355 NLIFEVRKHE
+355 
-365 LPKLYLLDSSDK
+365 
-377 VINVFKDWNTPLYSF
+377 
-392 GNYFFEQNEFNPEH
+392 
-406 LKYAVDEIQ
+406 
-415 SMPKYKEYKF
+415 
-425 NTEPEQVLYQNVLL
+425 
-439 ENKIILPTLS
+439 
-449 EEYKVEEP
+449 
-457 KTTYS
+457 
-462 IKTKEQKEAE
+462 KTKEQKEEE
-472 LKQLADNIQTK
+472 LKQLADKIQTK

-543 GIGIYAPILK
+543 GIGIYAPVLK

-567 EEATPEQLQKLASK
+567 EEATPEQLQKLASN
-581 EYSKH
+581 EYSKR

-654 SAQGYFIPATKEIY
+654 SAQGYFIPATKEIF

-722 KDGDYGYVKNYQ
+722 KDGDYGYVKSYQ

-820 ENMSVEEKENYYK
+820 ENMSVEEKENYHK

-839 RNKIEKNHKHYQV
+839 RNKVEKNHKHYQV

>member
-1 MENEKQGIQLVKIKM
+1 MENEKKGIQLVKIKM
-16 VDDAFLDLGERV
+16 VDDAFLDLGENVSNKKSAYEAAMKR
-28 TGTDKA
+28 
-34 FQAGLKTIAKEVGS
+34 IAMEVGS

-54 FALNLNNKNQII
+54 LALNLNTKNRVI
-66 NANIVTM
+66 NANIITM
-73 GTINSSL
+73 GTINSTM
-80 FSPRDIFKSAILS
+80 FAPRDIFKSAILA
-93 NAAKVILYHN
+93 NATRIVLFHN
-103 HPSGDLTPSIA
+103 HPSGDLTPSLA
-114 DIQSTQRAIEA
+114 DMEATQRIVKA
-125 GKYIGIEVLDHI
+125 GELLGIEVVDHVI
-137 ISNQKGEMLSLRE
+137 ANQRGGMLSVFQEAPLHGIIFE
-150 EADRQFLNFD
+150 EAEKFTVN
-160 EIENL
+160 
-165 TIREIKEEASLSET
+165 EEQE
-179 YSIDKIIEPKPSNL
+179 KPNNL
-193 EKFQV
+193 EKFQI
-198 LSRRKDYLKLEK
+198 LSRRKDYLKEEKLNLELEA
-210 DNIFYDVL
+210 ISYL
-218 GLVDTSKIDSEIKK
+218 DTSKVDSEIKK
-232 IDMVINNLLSKEQKE
+232 IDEVINGFLSKEQKE

-257 EGEHV
+257 EGEHIR
-262 KSVNNG
+262 SEESNS
-268 AYWNEI
+268 YWNDI
-274 YYGEIPLLVKMVDED
+274 YYGGVPLTVKMVESDYY
-289 FFMGRYKA
+289 MNVYKA
-297 WSNFLIKEFEKG
+297 WGNFLIEEFKNG
-309 NVSWDSL
+309 NISWDSL
-316 INAGYEPT
+316 INAGYEPN
-324 KEIEFYKNHEKN
+324 KEIEFYKKHEKN

-342 YRKVIA
+342 YRRVIA
-348 IEEKSNT
+348 VEEKTSAS
-355 NLIFEVRKHE
+355 LVFEVRKYE
-365 LPKLYLLDSSDK
+365 LPKLHLIDLQGKIINTFDEWNDRLL
-377 VINVFKDWNTPLYSF
+377 NF
-392 GNYFFEQNEFNPEH
+392 GNYFFDKHVTDDKDYEYIVEETQRLNPE
-406 LKYAVDEIQ
+406 YTFNVDRELILTRNL
-415 SMPKYKEYKF
+415 S
-425 NTEPEQVLYQNVLL
+425 L
-439 ENKIILPTLS
+439 ENRVSVPSLENYYTI
-449 EEYKVEEP
+449 EEP
-457 KTTYS
+457 KATYS
-462 IKTKEQKEAE
+462 RKTKEQKEEE
-472 LKQLADNIQTK
+472 LKQLADKIQTK

-512 ILIYSERPDA
+512 ILIYSDRPDA
-522 LGVGTYKFWQK
+522 LGVGTFKFWQK

-543 GIGIYAPILK
+543 GIGIYAPIIK

-567 EEATPEQLQKLASK
+567 EEATPEQLQKLASN
-581 EYSKH
+581 EYSKR

-654 SAQGYFIPATKEIY
+654 SAQGYFIPATKEIF

-722 KDGDYGYVKNYQ
+722 KDGDYGYVKSYQ

-820 ENMSVEEKENYYK
+820 ENMSVEEKENYHK

-839 RNKIEKNHKHYQV
+839 RNKVEKNHKHYQV

>member
-1 MENEKQGIQLVKIKM
+1 MENEKKGIQLVKIKM
-16 VDDAFLDLGERV
+16 VDDAFLDLGENVSNKKSAYEAAMKR
-28 TGTDKA
+28 
-34 FQAGLKTIAKEVGS
+34 IAMEVGS

-54 FALNLNNKNQII
+54 LALNLNTKNRVI
-66 NANIVTM
+66 NANIITM
-73 GTINSSL
+73 GTINSTM
-80 FSPRDIFKSAILS
+80 FAPRDIFKSAILA
-93 NAAKVILYHN
+93 NATRIVLFHN
-103 HPSGDLTPSIA
+103 HPSGDLTPSLA
-114 DIQSTQRAIEA
+114 DMEATQRIVKA
-125 GKYIGIEVLDHI
+125 GELLGIEVVDHVI
-137 ISNQKGEMLSLRE
+137 ANQRGEMLSVFQEAPLHGIIFE
-150 EADRQFLNFD
+150 EAEKFTVN
-160 EIENL
+160 
-165 TIREIKEEASLSET
+165 EEQE
-179 YSIDKIIEPKPSNL
+179 KPNNL
-193 EKFQV
+193 EKFQI
-198 LSRRKDYLKLEK
+198 LSRRKDYLKEEKLNLELEA
-210 DNIFYDVL
+210 ISYL
-218 GLVDTSKIDSEIKK
+218 DTSKVDSEIKK
-232 IDMVINNLLSKEQKE
+232 IDEVINGFLSKEQKE

-257 EGEHV
+257 EGEHIR
-262 KSVNNG
+262 SEESNS
-268 AYWNEI
+268 YWNDI
-274 YYGEIPLLVKMVDED
+274 YYGGVPLTVKMVESDYY
-289 FFMGRYKA
+289 MNVYKA
-297 WSNFLIKEFEKG
+297 WGNFLIEEFKNG
-309 NVSWDSL
+309 NISWDSL
-316 INAGYEPT
+316 INAGYEPN
-324 KEIEFYKNHEKN
+324 KEIEFYKKHEKN

-342 YRKVIA
+342 YRRVIA
-348 IEEKSNT
+348 VEEKTSAS
-355 NLIFEVRKHE
+355 LVFEVRKYE
-365 LPKLYLLDSSDK
+365 LPKLHLIDLQGKIINTFDEWNDRLL
-377 VINVFKDWNTPLYSF
+377 NF
-392 GNYFFEQNEFNPEH
+392 GNYFFDKHVTDDKDYEYIVEETQRLNPE
-406 LKYAVDEIQ
+406 YTFNVDRELILTRNL
-415 SMPKYKEYKF
+415 S
-425 NTEPEQVLYQNVLL
+425 L
-439 ENKIILPTLS
+439 ENRVSVPSLENYYTI
-449 EEYKVEEP
+449 EEP
-457 KTTYS
+457 KATYS
-462 IKTKEQKEAE
+462 RKTKEQKEEE
-472 LKQLADNIQTK
+472 LKQLADKIQTK

-512 ILIYSERPDA
+512 ILIYSDRPDA
-522 LGVGTYKFWQK
+522 LGVGTFKFWQK

-543 GIGIYAPILK
+543 GIGIYAPIIK

-567 EEATPEQLQKLASK
+567 EEATPEQLQKLASN
-581 EYSKH
+581 EYSKR

-624 DYQVQNIAINR
+624 DYQVQNIAVNR

-654 SAQGYFIPATKEIY
+654 SAQGYFIPATKEIF

-722 KDGDYGYVKNYQ
+722 KDGDYGYVKSYQ

-820 ENMSVEEKENYYK
+820 ENMSVEEKENYHK

-839 RNKIEKNHKHYQV
+839 RNKVEKNHKHYQV

>member
-28 TGTDKA
+28 TGTKKA
-34 FQAGLKTIAKEVGS
+34 FQEGLKTIAKEVGS

-93 NAAKVILYHN
+93 NAARVILYHN
-103 HPSGDLTPSIA
+103 HPSGDLTPSLA
-114 DIQSTQRAIEA
+114 DIQSTKRAIEA
-125 GKYIGIEVLDHI
+125 GKYLGIEVLDHI
-137 ISNQKGEMLSLRE
+137 ISNQNGEMLSLRE
-150 EADRQFLNFD
+150 EAESQFLNFD

-165 TIREIKEEASLSET
+165 TIREIREEASLSET

-193 EKFQV
+193 EKFQI
-198 LSRRKDYLKLEK
+198 LSRRKDYLKKEKLNRELETF
-210 DNIFYDVL
+210 NIGYL
-218 GLVDTSKIDSEIKK
+218 NTSKIDSEIKK
-232 IDMVINNLLSKEQKE
+232 IDEVINGFLSKEQKE
-247 HIIEF
+247 HIVEF

-262 KSVNNG
+262 RSKESNS
-268 AYWNEI
+268 YWNDI
-274 YYGEIPLLVKMVDED
+274 YYGGVPLLVKMVESDYH
-289 FFMGRYKA
+289 MNVYKA
-297 WSNFLIKEFEKG
+297 WGNFLIKEFEEG
-309 NVSWDSL
+309 NISWDSL
-316 INAGYEPT
+316 INAGYEPN
-324 KEIEFYKNHEKN
+324 KDIEFYKKHEKN
-336 IDNQPI
+336 IDNQPT
-342 YRKVIA
+342 YRRVMA
-348 IEEKSNT
+348 VEEKTSAS
-355 NLIFEVRKHE
+355 LVLEVRKHE
-365 LPKLYLLDSSDK
+365 LPKLHLIDLEGKIITTFD
-377 VINVFKDWNTPLYSF
+377 DWNESLLSL
-392 GNYFFEQNEFNPEH
+392 GNYFFEGVSNYYESIVEETQRLNPE
-406 LKYAVDEIQ
+406 YSFNVDQELI
-415 SMPKYKEYKF
+415 
-425 NTEPEQVLYQNVLL
+425 LARNVSL
-439 ENKIILPTLS
+439 ENRVSIPSLENHYTI
-449 EEYKVEEP
+449 EEP
-457 KTTYS
+457 KETYS
-462 IKTKEQKEAE
+462 RKTKEQKEEE
-472 LKQLADNIQTK
+472 LKQLADKIQTK

-581 EYSKH
+581 EYSKR

-722 KDGDYGYVKNYQ
+722 KDGDYGYVKSYQ

-777 QEIERLQLDLPT
+777 QEIERLQLALPT
-789 LSKTDIQEIIHYPS
+789 LSKTDIQEIVHYPS

-820 ENMSVEEKENYYK
+820 ENMSVEEKENYHK

-839 RNKIEKNHKHYQV
+839 RNKVEKNHKHYQV

>member
-1 MENEKQGIQLVKIKM
+1 MENEKKGIQLVKIKM
-16 VDDAFLDLGERV
+16 VDDAFLDLGENVSNKKSAYEEAMKR
-28 TGTDKA
+28 
-34 FQAGLKTIAKEVGS
+34 IAMEVGS

-54 FALNLNNKNQII
+54 LALNLNTKNRVI
-66 NANIVTM
+66 NANIITM
-73 GTINSSL
+73 GTINSTM
-80 FSPRDIFKSAILS
+80 FAPRDIFKSAILS
-93 NAAKVILYHN
+93 NATRIVLFHN
-103 HPSGDLTPSIA
+103 HPSGDLTPSLA
-114 DIQSTQRAIEA
+114 DMEATQRIVKA
-125 GKYIGIEVLDHI
+125 GELLGIEVVDHVI
-137 ISNQKGEMLSLRE
+137 ANQKGEMLSVFE
-150 EADRQFLNFD
+150 EAPFHGIIF
-160 EIENL
+160 
-165 TIREIKEEASLSET
+165 EEAEKFT
-179 YSIDKIIEPKPSNL
+179 VNEGQEKPNNL
-193 EKFQV
+193 EKFQI
-198 LSRRKDYLKLEK
+198 LSRRKDYLKEEKLNLELEA
-210 DNIFYDVL
+210 ISYL
-218 GLVDTSKIDSEIKK
+218 DTSKVDSEIKK
-232 IDMVINNLLSKEQKE
+232 IDEVINGFLSKEQKE

-257 EGEHV
+257 EGEHIR
-262 KSVNNG
+262 SEESNS
-268 AYWNEI
+268 YWNDI
-274 YYGEIPLLVKMVDED
+274 YYGGVPLTVKMVESDYY
-289 FFMGRYKA
+289 MNVYKA
-297 WSNFLIKEFEKG
+297 WGNFLIEEFKNG
-309 NVSWDSL
+309 NISWDSL
-316 INAGYEPT
+316 INAGYEPN
-324 KEIEFYKNHEKN
+324 KEIEFYKKHEKN

-342 YRKVIA
+342 YRRVIA
-348 IEEKSNT
+348 VEEKTSAS
-355 NLIFEVRKHE
+355 LVFEVRKYE
-365 LPKLYLLDSSDK
+365 LPKLHLIDLQGKIINTFDEWNDRLL
-377 VINVFKDWNTPLYSF
+377 NF
-392 GNYFFEQNEFNPEH
+392 GNYFFDKHVTGDKDYEYIVEETQRLNPE
-406 LKYAVDEIQ
+406 YTFNVDRELILTRNL
-415 SMPKYKEYKF
+415 S
-425 NTEPEQVLYQNVLL
+425 L
-439 ENKIILPTLS
+439 ENRVSVPSLENYYTI
-449 EEYKVEEP
+449 EEP
-457 KTTYS
+457 TATYS
-462 IKTKEQKEAE
+462 RKTKEQKEEE
-472 LKQLADNIQTK
+472 LKQLADKIQTK
-483 VNEFVMNPEIIK
+483 VNEFVTNPEIIK

-522 LGVGTYKFWQK
+522 LGVGTFKFWQK

-567 EEATPEQLQKLASK
+567 EEATPEQLQKLASR
-581 EYSKH
+581 EYSKR

-606 IEDYPKLIKE
+606 IENYPKLIKE

-690 LHGVKNN
+690 LHGEKNN

-722 KDGDYGYVKNYQ
+722 KDGDYGYVKSYQ

-777 QEIERLQLDLPT
+777 QEIERLQLNLPT
-789 LSKTDIQEIIHYPS
+789 LSKTDIQEIVHYPS

-839 RNKIEKNHKHYQV
+839 RNKVEKNHKHYQV

>member
-1 MENEKQGIQLVKIKM
+1 
-16 VDDAFLDLGERV
+16 
-28 TGTDKA
+28 
-34 FQAGLKTIAKEVGS
+34 
-48 FDREVL
+48 
-54 FALNLNNKNQII
+54 
-66 NANIVTM
+66 
-73 GTINSSL
+73 
-80 FSPRDIFKSAILS
+80 
-93 NAAKVILYHN
+93 
-103 HPSGDLTPSIA
+103 
-114 DIQSTQRAIEA
+114 
-125 GKYIGIEVLDHI
+125 
-137 ISNQKGEMLSLRE
+137 
-150 EADRQFLNFD
+150 
-160 EIENL
+160 
-165 TIREIKEEASLSET
+165 
-179 YSIDKIIEPKPSNL
+179 
-193 EKFQV
+193 
-198 LSRRKDYLKLEK
+198 
-210 DNIFYDVL
+210 
-218 GLVDTSKIDSEIKK
+218 
-232 IDMVINNLLSKEQKE
+232 
-247 HIIEF
+247 
-252 LKTQG
+252 
-257 EGEHV
+257 
-262 KSVNNG
+262 
-268 AYWNEI
+268 
-274 YYGEIPLLVKMVDED
+274 
-289 FFMGRYKA
+289 
-297 WSNFLIKEFEKG
+297 
-309 NVSWDSL
+309 
-316 INAGYEPT
+316 
-324 KEIEFYKNHEKN
+324 
-336 IDNQPI
+336 
-342 YRKVIA
+342 
-348 IEEKSNT
+348 
-355 NLIFEVRKHE
+355 
-365 LPKLYLLDSSDK
+365 
-377 VINVFKDWNTPLYSF
+377 
-392 GNYFFEQNEFNPEH
+392 
-406 LKYAVDEIQ
+406 
-415 SMPKYKEYKF
+415 
-425 NTEPEQVLYQNVLL
+425 
-439 ENKIILPTLS
+439 
-449 EEYKVEEP
+449 
-457 KTTYS
+457 
-462 IKTKEQKEAE
+462 
-472 LKQLADNIQTK
+472 
-483 VNEFVMNPEIIK
+483 MNPEIIK

-522 LGVGTYKFWQK
+522 LGVGTFKFWQK

-567 EEATPEQLQKLASK
+567 EEATPEQLQKLASR
-581 EYSKH
+581 EYSKR

-690 LHGVKNN
+690 LHGTQNN

-722 KDGDYGYVKNYQ
+722 KDGDYGYVKSYQ

-757 ESYEETLELIKAN
+757 ESYEETLELIKTN
-770 ELSIEEK
+770 ELSVEEK

-789 LSKTDIQEIIHYPS
+789 LSKTDIQEIINYPS

-839 RNKIEKNHKHYQV
+839 RNKVEKNHKHYQV

-871 FTNIKGNSEKQ
+871 ITNIKGNSEKQ

-905 AMVYTKNKVENKLGQ
+905 AMAYTKNKVENKLGQ